1 MKLERD
7 LTCAELV
14 ELVTDYHEGA
24 LSQRDLDRF
33 EEHLVFCSSCLNYVE
48 QMRQTIESVGSLR
61 EEDLSPQLQGA
72 LLEAFRD
79 WKRT

>member
-14 ELVTDYHEGA
+14 ELVTDYYEGA
-24 LSQRDLDRF
+24 LSPRDVDRF
-33 EEHLVFCSSCLNYVE
+33 EEHLAFCSSCLNYVE
-48 QMRQTIESVGSLR
+48 QMRQTIESVGTVR
-61 EEDLSPQLQGA
+61 GEDLSPQVQTA